1 MGRKGEIPV
10 AARATFDTNS
20 AFVLGPDDVRRVW
33 TLLEDK
39 AGPVEAVA
47 ICADAFER
55 EFNKADDLINYANF
69 PAQRIVG
76 LQIGVWSE
84 DGEKASVTFTEHG
97 SPIRFSA
104 SGVENE
110 VSILRQHILN
120 LADAIRPWYSFIAR
134 IPRAIAFYIFMCI
147 PVACLALIMMLPAHQ
162 NRTPPSLNKAI
173 LVVLLVFLAVAV
185 LAVGLVALNAWRMAL
200 FPTATFA
207 LGAGA
212 ERHRTYENIRWT
224 VVVGFFV
231 SLVAAVV
238 FALVWR

>member
-1 MGRKGEIPV
+1 M
-10 AARATFDTNS
+10 AARATFETNS

-33 TLLEDK
+33 TLLENK

-47 ICADAFER
+47 ICADDFER
-55 EFNKADDLINYANF
+55 EFNNADELINYANF

-76 LQIGVWSE
+76 LQIGVWSA
-84 DGEKASVTFTEHG
+84 DGEKASVTFTNHG

-110 VSILRQHILN
+110 LSILRQHVAN
-120 LADAIRPWYSFIAR
+120 LADAIRPWYSFIAK
-134 IPRAIAFYIFMCI
+134 IPRSIALYILMCL
-147 PVACLALIMMLPAHQ
+147 PVVFLGLVLALPSRP
-162 NRTPPSLNKAI
+162 NRTPLSFNKAA
-173 LVVLLVFLAVAV
+173 LVIV
-185 LAVGLVALNAWRMAL
+185 LAVLVVGALAAALAGVNALRLAL

-212 ERHRTYENIRWT
+212 ERHRTFENIRWA

-231 SLVAAVV
+231 SLAAAIV

>member
-1 MGRKGEIPV
+1 M
-10 AARATFDTNS
+10 AAKAKFETYS

-33 TLLEDK
+33 TLLESK

-55 EFNKADDLINYANF
+55 EFNKVDDLINYANF
-69 PAQRIVG
+69 PSQRIVG

-84 DGEKASVTFTEHG
+84 NGEKASLIFTEHD

-104 SGVENE
+104 SGAENE

-120 LADAIRPWYSFIAR
+120 LADAIRPWYSLIAR
-134 IPRAIAFYIFMCI
+134 IPRSIAMYIFMCI
-147 PVACLALIMMLPAHQ
+147 PVACLPLILMLPARQ
-162 NRTPPSLNKAI
+162 NRTPLSFNKAI
-173 LVVLLVFLAVAV
+173 VVVLLMFLAVGVVA
-185 LAVGLVALNAWRMAL
+185 LGLVALNALRMAL

-212 ERHRTYENIRWT
+212 ERHRTAENIRWA

-231 SLVAAVV
+231 SLAAALV